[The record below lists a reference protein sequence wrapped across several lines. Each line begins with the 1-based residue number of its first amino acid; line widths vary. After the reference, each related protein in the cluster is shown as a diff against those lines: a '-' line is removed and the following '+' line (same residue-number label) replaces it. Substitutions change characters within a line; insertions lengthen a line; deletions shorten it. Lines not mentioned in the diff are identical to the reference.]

1 MKANAILCLLAPLIA
16 ALPTEPIPLDPELAA
31 LRANLTERTP
41 DLWDRQAAQ
50 SIDQLIKR
58 RGKLYFGTATDRG
71 LLQREKNAAIIQADL
86 GQVTPEN
93 SMKWQSLE
101 NNQGQYNWGDAD
113 YLVNFAQQ
121 NGKLIRGHTLIWHS
135 QLPAWVNNINN
146 ADTLRQVIRTHV
158 STVVGRYKGK
168 IRAWDVVNEIF
179 NEDGTLR
186 SSVFSRLLGEEFVSI
201 AFRAARDADPSARL
215 YINDYNLDSATY
227 GKVNGL
233 KSYVSKW
240 ISQGVPIDGIGSQ
253 SHLSPGGAS
262 GTLGALQQLATVP
275 VTEVAITEL
284 DIQGAPTNDYTQ
296 VVQACLNVSK
306 CVGITVWGISDK
318 DSWRASTNPLL
329 FDSNFNPKPAYN
341 SIVSILQ

>member
-1 MKANAILCLLAPLIA
+1 MKANVILCLLAPLVA
-16 ALPTEPIPLDPELAA
+16 ALPTETIHLDPELAA
-31 LRANLTERTP
+31 LRANLTERTA
-41 DLWDRQAAQ
+41 DLWDRQASQ
-50 SIDQLIKR
+50 SVDTLIKR
-58 RGKLYFGTATDRG
+58 KGKLYFGTATDRG

-101 NNQGQYNWGDAD
+101 NNQGQLNWGDAD

-121 NGKLIRGHTLIWHS
+121 NGKSVRGHTLIWHS

-215 YINDYNLDSATY
+215 YINDYNLDRANY

-253 SHLSPGGAS
+253 SHLSGGGGS

-275 VTEVAITEL
+275 VTELAITEL
-284 DIQGAPTNDYTQ
+284 DIQGAPTTDYTQ
-296 VVQACLNVSK
+296 VVQACLSVSK

-329 FDSNFNPKPAYN
+329 FDANFNPKPAYN
-341 SIVSILQ
+341 SIVSTLQ

>member
-168 IRAWDVVNEIF
+168 IRAW
-179 NEDGTLR
+179 
-186 SSVFSRLLGEEFVSI
+186 VS
-201 AFRAARDADPSARL
+201 
-215 YINDYNLDSATY
+215 
-227 GKVNGL
+227 
-233 KSYVSKW
+233 
-240 ISQGVPIDGIGSQ
+240 
-253 SHLSPGGAS
+253 
-262 GTLGALQQLATVP
+262 
-275 VTEVAITEL
+275 
-284 DIQGAPTNDYTQ
+284 
-296 VVQACLNVSK
+296 
-306 CVGITVWGISDK
+306 
-318 DSWRASTNPLL
+318 
-329 FDSNFNPKPAYN
+329 
-341 SIVSILQ
+341 